1 MLCKTRPSI
10 ISYTGL
16 TVTFAFWLCLS
27 ADPEMAVCPSWT
39 GEFMKEILAD
49 LLRDEWL
56 TAVLRA
62 EKVRLRV
69 ISSVS
74 ILITWHFIAVIKQ
87 TFILFAID
95 LQTKQ
100 MGWPRHKLWAFRASM
115 SSALSLLGLTQ
126 AGKKHSPITAPLMFL
141 GTTGKGFR
149 EVLLCIWEPFQAPL
163 LELCLSHTDWLWMP
177 RRQPEK
183 AITKDLS
190 VAGASAHLFILFL
203 FTQFLC
209 NSYFREG

>member
-1 MLCKTRPSI
+1 MET
-10 ISYTGL
+10 
-16 TVTFAFWLCLS
+16 
-27 ADPEMAVCPSWT
+27 
-39 GEFMKEILAD
+39 LAD
-49 LLRDEWL
+49 SLCDEWL
-56 TAVLRA
+56 TTVLRV

-100 MGWPRHKLWAFRASM
+100 MSRLRHKSCRHGEVSIQGQREWSSVPSRAN
-115 SSALSLLGLTQ
+115 AVW
-126 AGKKHSPITAPLMFL
+126 KKHSPITALLMFL
-141 GTTGKGFR
+141 GMKGKGFW
-149 EVLLCIWEPFQAPL
+149 EVLQCIWEPFPTPL
-163 LELCLSHTDWLWMP
+163 LDLCLSHTDWLWMP

-190 VAGASAHLFILFL
+190 DAGASVHLFILSL
-203 FTQFLC
+203 FTWLLC